1 MEINRQL
8 RPLQEEKLTAVSSVE
23 SLMRDEMR
31 DLKYNVDNM
40 ALYFVGQQKR
50 NSM

>member
-1 MEINRQL
+1 MEINQQL

-23 SLMRDEMR
+23 SLMRDEMS
-31 DLKYNVDNM
+31 DLKCNVDNM
-40 ALYFVGQQKR
+40 ALYFVEQLRR